1 MLTRAGRRGGFT
13 LIEFVFTLVVIGI
26 LFAAVLPMAGTWM
39 QNIRVRNV
47 AEAIQNGMQVARNE
61 AVRRNRSVSFYMVS
75 LDDAKVMDNSCA
87 LSNSATSW
95 VVSISSPASK
105 CGSDPSD
112 TAAPMIVSTHAGG
125 VGGDGVTVSA
135 VNGSNPANTLT
146 FNGFGQMTNADGI
159 RIISISMPNCS
170 DCRSLQ
176 VEVSA
181 TGSVRM
187 CDPKLD
193 MKGSDPRR
201 CTTSP
206 T

>member
-1 MLTRAGRRGGFT
+1 MLTRAGRRRGFT
-13 LIEFVFTLVVIGI
+13 LVEFVFTLVVVGI

-61 AVRRNRSVSFYMVS
+61 AVRRNRSVSFFMVA
-75 LDDAKVMDNSCA
+75 LTDPKVMDDSCT
-87 LSNSATSW
+87 LSDAATSW

-105 CGSDPSD
+105 CGSEPSD
-112 TAAPMIVSTHAGG
+112 TTAPMIVSSHAGG
-125 VGGDGVTVSA
+125 DGGDGVTVA
-135 VNGSNPANTLT
+135 ATNDGNPANTVT
-146 FNGFGQMTNADGI
+146 FNGFGQMTNADAI
-159 RIISISMPNCS
+159 RIISISMPDCS